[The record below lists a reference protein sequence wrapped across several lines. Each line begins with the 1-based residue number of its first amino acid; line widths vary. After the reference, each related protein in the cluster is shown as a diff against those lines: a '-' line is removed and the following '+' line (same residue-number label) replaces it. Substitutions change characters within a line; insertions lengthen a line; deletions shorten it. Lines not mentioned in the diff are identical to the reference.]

1 MCGAFSALARLF
13 HKSKSKLKTMKISFK
28 NIFYIL
34 ASIILLI
41 VSLHFARPVMIPIAS
56 ALLLSFILFPVASK
70 LEDFGIGRITSTTI
84 SIVGFAAVIL
94 AVFYLFSRQII
105 SLVSQLSEFRD
116 RLSMVFEKSI
126 QFLNE
131 QIPVIPKINRA
142 DIITKSQE
150 WVKESGIDIMSDT
163 VGSTTTFFSGL
174 AAIVVY
180 TFLLL
185 IYRSGLM
192 KIFVDSVKKEYK
204 PKVRKMIVEMQK
216 VGQNYVLGMSIMI
229 LILGIAN
236 SIVLLLF
243 NIDHPFL
250 FGFFAGLLALIPYIG
265 TAIGGLI
272 PVLYAFMTQ
281 DSIWIP
287 VGIAGSFWAIQTI
300 EGNFLNP
307 KIVGGN
313 LNVNALAAI
322 ISLIVGGY
330 LWGIAGMILFLPL
343 AAIFRVFCS
352 YFEEFKPVSLFMK
365 DDLFESK
372 DHKHQHRKIF
382 NISKLF
388 GKKRNH

>member
-1 MCGAFSALARLF
+1 
-13 HKSKSKLKTMKISFK
+13 MKISFK

-34 ASIILLI
+34 ASTMLLI
-41 VSLHFARPVMIPIAS
+41 VGLHFAKPVMIPMAT
-56 ALLLSFILFPVASK
+56 ALLLSFILFPVTSK

-105 SLVSQLSEFRD
+105 SLISQLSEFRD
-116 RLSMVFEKSI
+116 RLSMVFEQSI
-126 QFLNE
+126 KFLNE
-131 QIPVIPKINRA
+131 KIPVIPKVTQE
-142 DIITKSQE
+142 DIVIKSQQ
-150 WVKESGIDIMSDT
+150 WVEESGMDIMSNT
-163 VGSTTTFFSGL
+163 VDSTTTFFSGL
-174 AAIVVY
+174 VAIVVY

-192 KIFVDSVKKEYK
+192 KAFVDSVKEDYK

-216 VGQNYVLGMSIMI
+216 VGQNYVLGMGIMI
-229 LILGIAN
+229 IILGIAN

-287 VGIAGSFWAIQTI
+287 VGIAASFWAIQTI

-313 LNVNALAAI
+313 LNVNALTAI
-322 ISLIVGGY
+322 ISLIIGSY

-343 AAIFRVFCS
+343 AAILKVICS
-352 YFEEFKPVSLFMK
+352 HFDELRPVSLFMG
-365 DDLFESK
+365 DDLYGSK
-372 DHKHQHRKIF
+372 DQKNKGSMMS
-382 NISKLF
+382 NISRLF
-388 GKKRNH
+388 GRR